1 MDAKE
6 YKKRYSAL
14 NREYIKANNPYKYG
28 EVVKKYDK
36 EIVLLNPTGVN
47 ITSGCTIMYDCLYLD
62 KHGQIIDK
70 PEKIYGFEKLTPT
83 GRIIELEED
92 LT

>member
-6 YKKRYSAL
+6 YKKQFNAL
-14 NREYIKANNPYKYG
+14 NRAYIKANNPYKYG

-36 EIVLLNPTGVN
+36 EIVLLEPTGVN
-47 ITSGCTIMYDCLYLD
+47 VTSGCTITYNCKYLD

-83 GRIIELEED
+83 GRFIELEED
-92 LT
+92 IL

>member
-1 MDAKE
+1 MTPAE
-6 YKKRYSAL
+6 YKKQFNAL
-14 NREYIKANNPYKYG
+14 NRAYIKANNPYKYG

-36 EIVLLNPTGVN
+36 EIVLLEPTGVN
-47 ITSGCTIMYDCLYLD
+47 VTSGCTIMYNCKYLD

-83 GRIIELEED
+83 GRFIEMEED
-92 LT
+92 IL

>member
-6 YKKRYSAL
+6 YKKQFNAL
-14 NREYIKANNPYKYG
+14 NRAYIKANNPYKYG

-36 EIVLLNPTGVN
+36 ELVLLEPTGVN
-47 ITSGCTIMYDCLYLD
+47 VTSGCAIMYNCKYLD

-70 PEKIYGFEKLTPT
+70 PEKIYGYEKLTPT
-83 GRIIELEED
+83 GRFIELEED
-92 LT
+92 IL

>member
-6 YKKRYSAL
+6 YKKQINAL

-28 EVVKKYDK
+28 EVVMKYDK
-36 EIVLLNPTGVN
+36 EIVILEPTGVN
-47 ITSGCTIMYDCLYLD
+47 VTSGCTIMYNCKYLD
-62 KHGQIIDK
+62 KHGQVIDK

-83 GRIIELEED
+83 GRFIELEED
-92 LT
+92 IL

>member
-6 YKKRYSAL
+6 YKKQFNAL
-14 NREYIKANNPYKYG
+14 NRAYIKANNPYKFG

-36 EIVLLNPTGVN
+36 EIVLLEPTGVN
-47 ITSGCTIMYDCLYLD
+47 VTSGCTIMYNCKYLD

-83 GRIIELEED
+83 GRFIELEED
-92 LT
+92 IL